1 MLATGKE
8 EACPEIK
15 KKGDKCIMDNV
26 LEKIRGFM
34 EKQSIPGRDLH
45 DLPTSDKT
53 FPDGANYRIEIAGV
67 ERAST
72 MEAMIDEARKRNV
85 TIHRIIATVGGSTYC
100 DFQELK
106 AMAQMAYE
114 EKIEVIM
121 TMGHRKGWDPG
132 AKEASTPE
140 GMMLGFRLRGSDNI
154 SYWLADMMRNIEAGF
169 RGFLVYDEG
178 VLYLLN
184 KMREEGFI
192 PKETIFKFSVFG
204 GYCSAAGAK
213 VLESLGANTMNPIS
227 DVSLPILAGIRK
239 AVNMP
244 LDIYIIVVDSFGG
257 MFRAYEALEI
267 ARIASPCYFKF
278 EPGSSEANIYKPWI
292 SEAWH
297 QEFVREKVKIASI
310 VHEIM
315 GKHAPQLKSSA
326 KGASD
331 LVLPQPV

>member
-1 MLATGKE
+1 
-8 EACPEIK
+8 
-15 KKGDKCIMDNV
+15 MDNY
-26 LEKIRGFM
+26 LDEIRKFM
-34 EKQSIPGRDLH
+34 EKLAIPGRDLH

-53 FPDGANYRIEIAGV
+53 FPDGSNYRIEIAGV

-72 MEAMIDEARKRNV
+72 MEAMISEAKKRNII
-85 TIHRIIATVGGSTYC
+85 IHRAIATVGGSTYC
-100 DFQELK
+100 DFEELK

-121 TMGHRKGWDPG
+121 TIGPRKAWDPG
-132 AKEASTPE
+132 AKEASNPE
-140 GMMLGFRLRGSDNI
+140 GMGQGSRLRGSDNI

-178 VLYLLN
+178 ILYIVN

-213 VLESLGANTMNPIS
+213 VIESLGANTMNPIS
-227 DVSLPILAGIRK
+227 DVSLPILASIRK
-239 AVNMP
+239 AVDMP
-244 LDIYIIVVDSFGG
+244 LDVYIIVVDSFGG

-267 ARIASPCYFKF
+267 ARVASPCYFKI
-278 EPGSSEANIYKPWI
+278 EPGTSESDIYKPWV

-297 QEFVREKVKIASI
+297 QEFVRQKVKIAAI
-310 VHEIM
+310 IKEIM
-315 GKHAPQLKSSA
+315 GKLAPQLKMSE
-326 KGASD
+326 KGAPD
-331 LVLPQPV
+331 LVLPKVN